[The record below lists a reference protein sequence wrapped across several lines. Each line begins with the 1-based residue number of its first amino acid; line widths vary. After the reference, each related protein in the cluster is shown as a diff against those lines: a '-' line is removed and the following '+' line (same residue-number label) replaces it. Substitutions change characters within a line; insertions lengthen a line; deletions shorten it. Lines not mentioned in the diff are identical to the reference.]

1 MSSHPHTTNPQR
13 TTSPDGPGLSVLL
26 TFDFDTLCIWLT
38 MMRTTAP
45 GTLSRGEFGARVGA
59 DRVLRLLRDFDIQ
72 STWFMPGHTI
82 DTFPEVCSRIVEAG
96 HEVQHH
102 GYAHEPLEG
111 LDRATE
117 ARYLAQGMEA
127 IERLT
132 GSPPVG
138 YRSPSWNL
146 NAHSPQ
152 LLADYGFQYDSSLM
166 AHDLRMYWLRD
177 GDRLEGD
184 GSYSFGEPT
193 SIVEVPVSW
202 SLDDFPPFTFVW
214 EPLRPGYGSTEV
226 IGGDWLDHIEY
237 ALEHEPHGVVNI
249 TMHPQVTGRVH
260 VLRMV
265 ERVLRQIADRPGL
278 HFRTMTEAVR
288 VARQH
293 QLVETFC

>member
-1 MSSHPHTTNPQR
+1 MSNTRGTNNA
-13 TTSPDGPGLSVLL
+13 DAPGLSVLL

-59 DRVLRLLRDFDIQ
+59 DRVLRLLRDFDIK

-82 DTFPEVCSRIVEAG
+82 DTFGDVCSRVVEAG

-117 ARYLAQGMEA
+117 ARYLEQGMEA

-132 GSPPVG
+132 GRAPVG

-177 GDRLEGD
+177 GDGLEAD

-237 ALEHEPHGVVNI
+237 ALEHEPNGVVNI

-265 ERVLRQIADRPGL
+265 ERVLQQIAGRPGL
-278 HFRTMTEAVR
+278 HFRTMTEAVDL
-288 VARQH
+288 ARQH
-293 QLVETFC
+293 QLVETFA

>member
-1 MSSHPHTTNPQR
+1 MSNTRGTNN
-13 TTSPDGPGLSVLL
+13 SDAPGLSVLL
-26 TFDFDTLCIWLT
+26 TFDFDALSIWLT
-38 MMRTTAP
+38 MMGTTAP

-59 DRVLRLLRDFDIQ
+59 DRVLRLLRDFDIK
-72 STWFMPGHTI
+72 STWFVPGHTI
-82 DTFPEVCSRIVEAG
+82 DTFGEVCSRVVEAG

-117 ARYLAQGMEA
+117 ARCLEQGMEA

-132 GSPPVG
+132 GRAPVG

-177 GDRLEGD
+177 GDGLEAD

-226 IGGDWLDHIEY
+226 IGGDWLDHIEH
-237 ALEHEPHGVVNI
+237 ALEHEPDGVVNI

-265 ERVLRQIADRPGL
+265 ERVLQQTAGRPGL

-288 VARQH
+288 LAKDH
-293 QLVETFC
+293 GLVEEFR

>member
-1 MSSHPHTTNPQR
+1 MTNPQ
-13 TTSPDGPGLSVLL
+13 SISDSDPPGLSVLL
-26 TFDFDTLCIWLT
+26 TFDFDALCIWLT

-59 DRVLRLLRDFDIQ
+59 DRVLRLLRDFGIR

-82 DTFPEVCSRIVEAG
+82 DMFGDVCSRVVEAG

-111 LDRATE
+111 LDKATE
-117 ARYLAQGMEA
+117 ARYLEQGIEA

-132 GSPPVG
+132 GRPPIG

-146 NAHSPQ
+146 NPHSPQ
-152 LLADYGFQYDSSLM
+152 LLIDHGFLYDSSLM

-177 GDRLEGD
+177 GDRLEEDGD
-184 GSYSFGEPT
+184 YSFGEPT

-226 IGGDWLDHIEY
+226 IGGDWLDHIDY
-237 ALEHEPHGVVNI
+237 ALEHEPNGVVNI

-265 ERVLRQIADRPGL
+265 ERVLEQIAGRPGL

-288 VARQH
+288 LAKQN

>member
-1 MSSHPHTTNPQR
+1 MSNTQDVSR
-13 TTSPDGPGLSVLL
+13 ADAPGLSVLL
-26 TFDFDTLCIWLT
+26 TFDFDALCIWLT
-38 MMRTTAP
+38 MMGTTAP

-59 DRVLRLLRDFDIQ
+59 DRVLRLLRDFDIR
-72 STWFMPGHTI
+72 STWFVPGHTI
-82 DTFPEVCSRIVEAG
+82 DTFSDVCSRVVEAG
-96 HEVQHH
+96 HEIQHH

-117 ARYLAQGMEA
+117 ARYLEQGMEA

-132 GSPPVG
+132 GRAPVG

-146 NAHSPQ
+146 NPHSPQ
-152 LLADYGFQYDSSLM
+152 LLTDYGFQYDSSLM
-166 AHDLRMYWLRD
+166 AHDLRMYWPRD
-177 GDRLEGD
+177 GDGLEAD

-202 SLDDFPPFTFVW
+202 NLDDFPPFTFVW

-226 IGGDWLDHIEY
+226 IGGDWLDHIDY
-237 ALEHEPHGVVNI
+237 ALEHEPNGVVNI

-265 ERVLRQIADRPGL
+265 ERVLQQIAGRPGL
-278 HFRTMTEAVR
+278 HFRTLTEAVDL
-288 VARQH
+288 ARKH
-293 QLVETFC
+293 QLVETFA

>member
-1 MSSHPHTTNPQR
+1 MSDSHAVGNT
-13 TTSPDGPGLSVLL
+13 GAPGLSVLL
-26 TFDFDTLCIWLT
+26 TFDFDALCIWLT
-38 MMRTTAP
+38 MMRATAP

-59 DRVLRLLRDFDIQ
+59 DRVLRLLRDFGVK
-72 STWFMPGHTI
+72 STWFVPGHTI

-96 HEVQHH
+96 HEIQHH

-117 ARYLAQGMEA
+117 ARYLEQGMEA

-132 GSPPVG
+132 DRHPIG

-146 NAHSPQ
+146 NPHSPQ
-152 LLADYGFQYDSSLM
+152 LLADHGFQYDSSLM

-177 GDRLEGD
+177 GDNLEED
-184 GSYSFGEPT
+184 GSYSFGQPT

-214 EPLRPGYGSTEV
+214 EPLRPGYGSTQA

-237 ALEHEPHGVVNI
+237 ALEYEPNGVVNI
-249 TMHPQVTGRVH
+249 TMHPQVTGRAH

-265 ERVLRQIADRPGL
+265 ERVLQQIADRPGL

-288 VARQH
+288 LAKQH
-293 QLVETFC
+293 QLVETLS

>member
-1 MSSHPHTTNPQR
+1 MSNSQG
-13 TTSPDGPGLSVLL
+13 TSNSDGPGLSVLL
-26 TFDFDTLCIWLT
+26 TFDFDALCIWLT

-59 DRVLRLLRDFDIQ
+59 DRVLRLLRDFNVK
-72 STWFMPGHTI
+72 STWFVPGHTI

-117 ARYLAQGMEA
+117 TRYLEQGMDA

-132 GSPPVG
+132 GRAPVG

-152 LLADYGFQYDSSLM
+152 LLVDYGFQYDSSLM
-166 AHDLRMYWLRD
+166 SHDLRMYWLRD
-177 GDRLEGD
+177 GDRVDENQ
-184 GSYSFGEPT
+184 SYSFGRPT
-193 SIVEVPVSW
+193 SVVEVPVSW

-214 EPLRPGYGSTEV
+214 EPLRPGYGATEV
-226 IGGDWLDHIEY
+226 ISGDWLDHIDY
-237 ALEHEPHGVVNI
+237 ALEHEPNGVVNI

-265 ERVLRQIADRPGL
+265 ERVLQKIADRPGL
-278 HFRTMTEAVR
+278 HFRTMSETVR
-288 VARQH
+288 LAKENH
-293 QLVETFC
+293 LVETFC

>member
-1 MSSHPHTTNPQR
+1 MDSTPG
-13 TTSPDGPGLSVLL
+13 TSNATDAPGLSVLL
-26 TFDFDTLCIWLT
+26 TFDFDALSIWLT
-38 MMRTTAP
+38 MMGTTAP

-59 DRVLRLLRDFDIQ
+59 DRVLRLLRDFDIRA
-72 STWFMPGHTI
+72 TWFVPGHTI
-82 DTFPEVCSRIVEAG
+82 DTFPEVCSRVVEAG

-117 ARYLAQGMEA
+117 ARYLEQGMDA

-132 GSPPVG
+132 GQPPIG

-146 NAHSPQ
+146 NPHSPQ
-152 LLADYGFQYDSSLM
+152 LLIDYGFQYDSSLM
-166 AHDLRMYWLRD
+166 AHDLRTYWLRD
-177 GDRLEGD
+177 GDRLEKD
-184 GSYSFGEPT
+184 GSYSFGKPT

-214 EPLRPGYGSTEV
+214 EPLRPGYGSTQV
-226 IGGDWLDHIEY
+226 ISGDWMDHIEY
-237 ALEHEPHGVVNI
+237 ALEYEPNGVVNI
-249 TMHPQVTGRVH
+249 TMHPQVTGRAH

-265 ERVLRQIADRPGL
+265 ERVLQQIADRPGL

-288 VARQH
+288 LAKQH
-293 QLVETFC
+293 QLVETFS

>member
-1 MSSHPHTTNPQR
+1 MSNTR
-13 TTSPDGPGLSVLL
+13 GTSKADAPGLSVLL

-59 DRVLRLLRDFDIQ
+59 DRVLRLLRDFNIK

-82 DTFPEVCSRIVEAG
+82 DTFGDVCSRVVEAG

-117 ARYLAQGMEA
+117 ARYLEQGMEA

-132 GSPPVG
+132 GRAPVG

-177 GDRLEGD
+177 GDRLEED

-237 ALEHEPHGVVNI
+237 ALEYEPNGVVNI

-265 ERVLRQIADRPGL
+265 ERVLQQIAGRPGL
-278 HFRTMTEAVR
+278 HFRTMTEAVNL
-288 VARQH
+288 ARQH
-293 QLVETFC
+293 QLVETFS